1 MALITC
7 PECGKQVSSLA
18 PMCPNCGYPIASM
31 NNNSATEKVAPK
43 SSTLQSKYNYSQCK
57 PSEYVNK
64 KSKFTY
70 SGSATAI
77 SIPDEVTCI
86 SDKSFK
92 KVKAI
97 SLGKNVETVHRVE
110 VEWFDVSEGNANFS
124 SVDGVLFNKDKTE
137 LVRYPVLRDSK
148 EYEVPSFCVTI
159 KKEAFYGAKKLESIV
174 LHDTLNIEEFGFY
187 KANRLKTIKWAGG
200 KYSDNSWPPSVKMTR
215 RAFCDCSISNMIL
228 LDGIEDVGTS
238 FWGCPI
244 ESINIPNTV
253 KTLALGA
260 LGNLKEITLPDSVE
274 ILGENAF
281 SYCKKLTS
289 IVVPHSVKTIGKSC
303 FSNCLALKYVS
314 LPEGIDCIPE
324 SCFWYCESMD
334 SIDLPSSIKRIG
346 KHAFACGPIIKEL
359 DLPYGLETI
368 EEDAFSYHSVD
379 TIRVPD
385 TVKEYG
391 NIFVKIKN
399 VIVSEAAVSRMNAET
414 KRQKE
419 IEEKRNAEEAA
430 LRASIQES
438 FDRIDKHL
446 ADLKG
451 SLETGDFFA
460 YQKDVKRLVKKREEN
475 KARLQSLLAVR
486 NLTVYNNLV
495 LETNEINKTP
505 IYVYNECGKTIKLYN
520 RNGVD
525 ATFAVEVDGVVHAI
539 NPVKFEFKEDVTR
552 AGTDASQLDKAI
564 MAGIAGGPLLG
575 FLATS
580 FAQTYNTIDISCSF
594 VHKVTGQTVRIV
606 FGDNSKVHSS
616 NFQGIMNQIKQFYS
630 LIGQLCEN
638 VPPDEI
644 VAAHYYGMSTEEM
657 YSEFKKLTIK

>member
-31 NNNSATEKVAPK
+31 NSNPETEKAAPK
-43 SSTLQSKYNYSQCK
+43 SSTQQSKYKYSQCK
-57 PSEYVNK
+57 PSEYENK
-64 KSKFTY
+64 KNKFKY
-70 SGSATAI
+70 SGSASAI
-77 SIPDEVTCI
+77 LIPDDVTCI

-92 KVKAI
+92 RVKAI
-97 SLGKNVETVHRVE
+97 CLGNNVETVHRVE
-110 VEWFDVSEGNANFS
+110 VEWFDVSEDNPFFS

-148 EYEVPSFCVTI
+148 EYKVPNYCVTI

-174 LHDTLNIEEFGFY
+174 LHDILNIEEFGFY
-187 KANRLKTIKWAGG
+187 KASRLKTIKWAEG

-215 RAFCDCSISNMIL
+215 RAFCDCAIANIEL
-228 LDGIEDVGTS
+228 LDGIEEVETS

-244 ESINIPNTV
+244 VSINIPNTV

-260 LGNLKEITLPDSVE
+260 LENLNEITLPDSVE
-274 ILGENAF
+274 VLGENAF

-289 IVVPHSVKTIGKSC
+289 IVIPHSVKTIGKSC
-303 FSNCLALKYVS
+303 FSDCVALKYVS
-314 LPEGIDCIPE
+314 LPDGIDCIPE
-324 SCFWYCESMD
+324 SCFWYCESLD

-346 KHAFACGPIIKEL
+346 KHAFACGPKIKEL

-368 EEDAFSYHSVD
+368 EEGAFSYHSVD

-391 NIFVKIKN
+391 NIFEQIKN
-399 VIVSEAAVSRMNAET
+399 VIVSEAAVSRMDAET

-419 IEEKRNAEEAA
+419 KEEKRNAEHDA
-430 LRASIQES
+430 LIASINEGIEQLGKH
-438 FDRIDKHL
+438 IDELGK
-446 ADLKG
+446 
-451 SLETGDFFA
+451 SLENGEFFA
-460 YQKDVKRLVKKREEN
+460 YQKDVKRLVTKREDN
-475 KARLQSLLAVR
+475 KARLQSLLAAR
-486 NLTVYNNLV
+486 NLAAYNDLV

-505 IYVYNECGKTIKLYN
+505 IYVYNECGRIIKLYN

-525 ATFAVEVDGVVHAI
+525 ATFAVEVDGVVHAV
-539 NPVKFEFKEDVTR
+539 NPGKFEFKEEVTR

-580 FAQTYNTIDISCSF
+580 FAQTYNTIDVSCSF
-594 VHKVTGQTVRIV
+594 VHKVTGQAVRIV
-606 FGDNSKVHSS
+606 FGDNTKVHSS
-616 NFQGIMNQIKQFYS
+616 KFQGIMNQIKQFYS

-638 VPPDEI
+638 VPPDEL
-644 VAAHYYGMSTEEM
+644 VASHYFGLSQEEM
-657 YSEFKKLTIK
+657 YGEFKKLTSK